1 VKLLQEN
8 EKDKLIEILSQISE
22 LKKME
27 EDEVRRDYQLIS
39 NTICT
44 FVDFMKI
51 RAPSIDLESSVI
63 KVNKIV

>member
-8 EKDKLIEILSQISE
+8 EKEKLIEILSQISE

-51 RAPSIDLESSVI
+51 RAPSVDLESSVI
-63 KVNKIV
+63 KVN